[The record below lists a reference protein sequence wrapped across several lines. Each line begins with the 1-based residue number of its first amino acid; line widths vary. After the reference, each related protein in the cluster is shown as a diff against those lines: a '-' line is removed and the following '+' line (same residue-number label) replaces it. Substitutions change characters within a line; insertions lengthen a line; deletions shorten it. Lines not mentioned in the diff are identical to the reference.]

1 MQGAREYVDI
11 IQSGVRHGI
20 VQNLTGYGWY
30 KYKNLLMLI
39 GSHARGKTLE
49 ISVVD
54 IDKFNTAR
62 DIKFYSLNCEK
73 LEVYGVVS
81 GQRGWTEVYGW
92 LHDGRWKDLFGEML
106 EEIKEKNEEARKL
119 EELKYKEIKTLEK
132 EIIKTKIERFN
143 ALC

>member
-1 MQGAREYVDI
+1 
-11 IQSGVRHGI
+11 
-20 VQNLTGYGWY
+20 
-30 KYKNLLMLI
+30 
-39 GSHARGKTLE
+39 
-49 ISVVD
+49 
-54 IDKFNTAR
+54 
-62 DIKFYSLNCEK
+62 
-73 LEVYGVVS
+73 VYGVVS

-92 LHDGRWKDLFGEML
+92 LHDGRWKGLFGEML